1 MFATLLSFSLSDV
14 IPYIKNKGEAT
25 ALISTIIVSQQ
36 LSSATR
42 VLQISIAQELLLA
55 DLQEDASIAS
65 KELKHIV
72 AVCPLIYTALSLVKQ
87 RFPVQVAAVNNH
99 LDDLCRISITL
110 EQYSEQNMALARELE
125 HADCIQ
131 LSEQKFNIA
140 TFEQEICRR
149 IGNIKS
155 LSRANGALEMPD
167 LLSTYPP
174 LCLNTTSIARN
185 KAQGKIAIEVDASS
199 KAAANANYK
208 NPIFAEQER
217 IGSSARKTEF
227 HCKKPTNSGGLL
239 FSNTSISPSFSADH
253 SINRECLTRDYE
265 QHQAFDGDKDDG
277 DSLFRSGRDED
288 FDFNLNSGKKS
299 SHQRFDDNYSSIND
313 ISCIKFIDPSQD
325 NYYKDAFVDS
335 SGETNS
341 KCKGDIDYGNQGKKM
356 DFDTSTNNF
365 RTNPIGDSSISNN
378 NNSRDAALDIQE
390 MSPPPGSKPD
400 NSTPT
405 SSQTAFGGDNEEL
418 HEYTVSREGGM
429 RGLKRVRDVE
439 GEREIDIESST
450 ISSDDPCRHVL
461 HRLKGNDPHSSQS
474 YGERT
479 SPLDNFS
486 DRPGSVYDD
495 DK

>member
-155 LSRANGALEMPD
+155 LSRENGALEMPD

-174 LCLNTTSIARN
+174 LCLKTTSIARN
-185 KAQGKIAIEVDASS
+185 KAQDNVAIEIDASLR
-199 KAAANANYK
+199 ATANVNYK
-208 NPIFAEQER
+208 NPIPVEEER

-227 HCKKPTNSGGLL
+227 HCNKPTNSGGQF
-239 FSNTSISPSFSADH
+239 FSDASISPSFSADH
-253 SINRECLTRDYE
+253 SINRERLTRGVGR
-265 QHQAFDGDKDDG
+265 HQIFEGYKEDG
-277 DSLFRSGRDED
+277 DSLFRSGRDKD
-288 FDFNLNSGKKS
+288 FDFDSGQKS
-299 SHQRFDDNYSSIND
+299 NHQRFDDNYSSIND

-325 NYYKDAFVDS
+325 NYFKDAFVDS

-341 KCKGDIDYGNQGKKM
+341 KCKGDIDYGKQGKKK
-356 DFDTSTNNF
+356 DIDTSNNDF
-365 RTNPIGDSSISNN
+365 RTNQIADSCNVNN
-378 NNSRDAALDIQE
+378 KNSQDAALDIQE

-405 SSQTAFGGDNEEL
+405 SSQTAFGGDNEES
-418 HEYTVSREGGM
+418 HNYTVPREGGM
-429 RGLKRVRDVE
+429 RGLKRGREAEGE
-439 GEREIDIESST
+439 GEREIEMGSST
-450 ISSDDPCRHVL
+450 ISSDDPCGHILNRV
-461 HRLKGNDPHSSQS
+461 KGNDPQS
-474 YGERT
+474 YGEKP
-479 SPLDNFS
+479 SPLENFS
-486 DRPGSVYDD
+486 DILESRDDD